1 MMHPMSDSAAPWT
14 DGKRPTGD
22 ASYTPN
28 GFDPAPA
35 VTANP
40 FAALDDEDEFPLEEF
55 CHYDAATPRSI
66 AGFVSEHPSR
76 HLKRGD
82 SDLALDVPSVQH
94 VEDKAVSEWETVA
107 ADDEFGISTEP
118 MPMLV
123 SQPTRTQAAL
133 RSPRIFGYPSHY
145 EPSVQRPNPLGRQ
158 TEPHGHLRCN
168 ATTGERSHL
177 SSSIYSYV
185 GRDEQIDA
193 ELADHFDCRG
203 LERTQSRKRP
213 ATFGLDRHMSGELV
227 RSHSKA
233 SSSLSVD
240 RFKYDRGLYPIFLQ
254 PSAERQISKALHRA
268 GMSAYSGTTTA
279 QSLKKVELD
288 PNGVNAVHDADF
300 YNPAAINNETASHDG
315 DAHTI
320 AQTHTYR
327 ETDGDWQTVTTERR
341 HEPIREIEIN
351 FVTGSSLADVSDISD
366 DEMPRGG
373 YGSTEPII
381 QNSYRLEDLTSTRTG
396 YDKLNIR
403 GKLGHVWTK
412 HGTKANHPDQ
422 SLKMPQLPARAAAAI
437 RRFSNPFR
445 HDSAALQCDKPKPAF
460 ELQDFSNSY
469 ESLDS
474 EPVQQRLSHQQRQ
487 EDKFR
492 WSRIQQKLG
501 RDPPRTPMT
510 ILDKPLYIKNAR
522 GSGNN
527 DHVPHDKFLSRIP
540 LLPFPLISLPEAAM
554 LQYFRRERGEEDH
567 TDPPSS
573 FAAKAR
579 SARSGTVS
587 TISTTNSP
595 LTPLSPLGDLHTS
608 FAGTT
613 HAKPLAVYQ
622 SRYLQRQ
629 RSLSIDTTPS
639 RLRSS
644 AILGSSPSVAARHRS
659 GGPWYD
665 VGLRESPST
674 LGSKI
679 LRLRGFSSSTRK
691 GRANT
696 TAESFELF
704 SRSETHLI
712 ESARER
718 ILLHRHLSD
727 DEDDRQKFIFLSI
740 MVVTIAFPLIGVL
753 ALYGRFDSTISW
765 YSHGEMH
772 FLKKEQ
778 RAILKQQ
785 LCVEAVFYPVLI
797 TILSVYYSVHG

>member
-1 MMHPMSDSAAPWT
+1 MMHPMSDSSVPWAH
-14 DGKRPTGD
+14 GKRFKGN
-22 ASYTPN
+22 ASYTSN
-28 GFDPAPA
+28 GFEPAPA
-35 VTANP
+35 ATANP
-40 FAALDDEDEFPLEEF
+40 FAASDDDDEFPLEEF
-55 CHYDAATPRSI
+55 CRHDASTPRSI

-76 HLKRGD
+76 RLKRGG
-82 SDLALDVPSVQH
+82 SDFALHMPSVQH

-107 ADDEFGISTEP
+107 ADEEFGIPTQP
-118 MPMLV
+118 MPMLQR
-123 SQPTRTQAAL
+123 QPTGAQVAL
-133 RSPRIFGYPSHY
+133 RAPRIFSYPSHY
-145 EPSVQRPNPLGRQ
+145 EPCVQRSLVRP
-158 TEPHGHLRCN
+158 TEPHDRLRCHT
-168 ATTGERSHL
+168 ATKEQLHL

-185 GRDEQIDA
+185 GKDEWIDG

-213 ATFGLDRHMSGELV
+213 ATLGLDRNISGELV
-227 RSHSKA
+227 RSHSKT

-268 GMSAYSGTTTA
+268 EMSSDSGTTIT
-279 QSLKKVELD
+279 QSLKRVKLD
-288 PNGVNAVHDADF
+288 PYGVPVIRDATH
-300 YNPAAINNETASHDG
+300 ASTSNEAASHDG
-315 DAHTI
+315 DDHTL
-320 AQTHTYR
+320 AQTHADR

-351 FVTGSSLADVSDISD
+351 FVTGSSVADLSDISD
-366 DEMPRGG
+366 DELPRGG
-373 YGSTEPII
+373 YSSTVRTI
-381 QNSYRLEDLTSTRTG
+381 QNSYCLEDLPSTRG
-396 YDKLNIR
+396 GHDKLNIR
-403 GKLGHVWTK
+403 GNIGHVWMK
-412 HGTKANHPDQ
+412 HGTKVSHPDQ

-445 HDSAALQCDKPKPAF
+445 HDSAASQWEKPKPGF
-460 ELQDFSNSY
+460 ELQDLSNSY

-474 EPVQQRLSHQQRQ
+474 EPVQQRLNHQQRQ

-501 RDPPRTPMT
+501 RDPPKTPMT

-522 GSGNN
+522 GSGSS
-527 DHVPHDKFLSRIP
+527 DHVPHDKFLSDIP

-613 HAKPLAVYQ
+613 HAKPPAVYQ
-622 SRYLQRQ
+622 TRYLRR
-629 RSLSIDTTPS
+629 RSLSVDTTPS

-644 AILGSSPSVAARHRS
+644 AILGSSPSIASRHRS

-665 VGLRESPST
+665 VGLRESPSI
-674 LGSKI
+674 LGAKI
-679 LRLRGFSSSTRK
+679 LRLRGFSSSTRQR
-691 GRANT
+691 RAHT
-696 TAESFELF
+696 TAETFELF

-712 ESARER
+712 ESARES
-718 ILLHRHLSD
+718 ILLHRNLS
-727 DEDDRQKFIFLSI
+727 DEDDRQKFIFLNI
-740 MVVTIAFPLIGVL
+740 MVVTVVFPLIGVL

-772 FLKKEQ
+772 SLTKEQ

-785 LCVEAVFYPVLI
+785 LFVEAIFYPILI

>member
-1 MMHPMSDSAAPWT
+1 MMHPMSDSPAPWIN
-14 DGKRPTGD
+14 GKRPVGN
-22 ASYTPN
+22 ASYTTN

-35 VTANP
+35 ATANP
-40 FAALDDEDEFPLEEF
+40 FTASDDEDEFPLEEF
-55 CHYDAATPRSI
+55 CRHDAATPRSI

-82 SDLALDVPSVQH
+82 SDLASHMSSVQQ

-107 ADDEFGISTEP
+107 ADEEFDIPAEPIP
-118 MPMLV
+118 MPK
-123 SQPTRTQAAL
+123 SQPTSAQATL
-133 RSPRIFGYPSHY
+133 RAPRIFSYPSHY
-145 EPSVQRPNPLGRQ
+145 EPSVQRPNTLSVWP
-158 TEPHGHLRCN
+158 TEPHDHLRCN
-168 ATTGERSHL
+168 AATKEQLHL

-185 GRDEQIDA
+185 SNDEWISE

-203 LERTQSRKRP
+203 LERNQSRKRP
-213 ATFGLDRHMSGELV
+213 ATLGLDRNMSGELV
-227 RSHSKA
+227 RSHSKT

-268 GMSAYSGTTTA
+268 GMSADSGTTIT
-279 QSLKKVELD
+279 QSLERVKLD
-288 PNGVNAVHDADF
+288 PDGVPVIRDATH
-300 YNPAAINNETASHDG
+300 ASTNNEVASHDG
-315 DAHTI
+315 DAHTL
-320 AQTHTYR
+320 AQTHTDR

-351 FVTGSSLADVSDISD
+351 FVTGSSLADMSDIPD
-366 DEMPRGG
+366 DEIPRGA
-373 YGSTEPII
+373 YSSTERVV
-381 QNSYRLEDLTSTRTG
+381 QNSYRLKDVASTRAG
-396 YDKLNIR
+396 HDKLNIR
-403 GKLGHVWTK
+403 GKLGQVWTK

-422 SLKMPQLPARAAAAI
+422 PIKMNQLPARAAAAI
-437 RRFSNPFR
+437 RRFSNPFH
-445 HDSAALQCDKPKPAF
+445 HDITASQWEKPKPAF
-460 ELQDFSNSY
+460 ELQNLSNSY

-474 EPVQQRLSHQQRQ
+474 EPVEQRLSHQQRQ

-501 RDPPRTPMT
+501 RDPPRIPMT

-522 GSGNN
+522 GSGSS
-527 DHVPHDKFLSRIP
+527 DHVPHDKFLSDIP

-567 TDPPSS
+567 TDAPSS

-587 TISTTNSP
+587 TISTTTSP

-613 HAKPLAVYQ
+613 HPKPLAVYQ
-622 SRYLQRQ
+622 SRFLRRQ
-629 RSLSIDTTPS
+629 RSLSVDTTPS

-644 AILGSSPSVAARHRS
+644 AILGSSPSIASRHRS

-674 LGSKI
+674 LGAKI
-679 LRLRGFSSSTRK
+679 LRLRGFSSSTRQR
-691 GRANT
+691 RANT
-696 TAESFELF
+696 TAGSIELF

-712 ESARER
+712 ESARES

-727 DEDDRQKFIFLSI
+727 DEGDRQKFIFVNI
-740 MVVTIAFPLIGVL
+740 MVVTIIFPLIGVL

-765 YSHGEMH
+765 CSHGEMH
-772 FLKKEQ
+772 SLTKEQ
-778 RAILKQQ
+778 RSILKQQ
-785 LCVEAVFYPVLI
+785 LFVEAVFYPVLI